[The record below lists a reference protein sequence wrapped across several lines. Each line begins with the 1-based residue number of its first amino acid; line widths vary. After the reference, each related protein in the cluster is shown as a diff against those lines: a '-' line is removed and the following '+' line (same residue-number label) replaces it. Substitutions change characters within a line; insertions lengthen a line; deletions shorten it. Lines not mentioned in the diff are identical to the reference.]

1 MFPLFSGLFPVF
13 PEKERK
19 HFPEKERNLLSFK
32 VCIKMLACVLCCV
45 GGRGFR
51 KNFQK
56 LKNREDFEGGLNKN
70 PQKQGRIFRGVW
82 EKFCGLARIYV
93 YPWA

>member
-1 MFPLFSGLFPVF
+1 V
-13 PEKERK
+13 
-19 HFPEKERNLLSFK
+19 
-32 VCIKMLACVLCCV
+32 
-45 GGRGFR
+45 
-51 KNFQK
+51 FQK